1 MTGNLIDINNVSKYY
16 GTSAAIKDVSFKV
29 GQGEI
34 IAIAGPSG
42 SGKTTL
48 LNMIS
53 GLSKPTTG
61 SISISSQDIGKLKP
75 GKDLANLVGMIDQQ
89 YSIIPELNVINNV
102 LAGNLGNWSL
112 FKSLLSLIY
121 PLERGKVFAIL
132 KDLGIEDKINNKAA
146 HLSGGEQQRV
156 SIARL
161 LVQNPMVV
169 LADEPVSSLDPARA
183 EDIMQLIR
191 SKLVNTNRSV
201 IITLHNARLIQEYC
215 SRLIGIKEHSI
226 VFDVSANEI
235 NESMLKE
242 LYK

>member
-1 MTGNLIDINNVSKYY
+1 M
-16 GTSAAIKDVSFKV
+16 
-29 GQGEI
+29 
-34 IAIAGPSG
+34 
-42 SGKTTL
+42 
-48 LNMIS
+48 
-53 GLSKPTTG
+53 
-61 SISISSQDIGKLKP
+61 
-75 GKDLANLVGMIDQQ
+75 
-89 YSIIPELNVINNV
+89 
-102 LAGNLGNWSL
+102 
-112 FKSLLSLIY
+112 
-121 PLERGKVFAIL
+121 
-132 KDLGIEDKINNKAA
+132 
-146 HLSGGEQQRV
+146 SGGEQQRV

-201 IITLHNARLIQEYC
+201 IITLHNTRLIQEYC